1 MVPKTGENVRKSV
14 QKRRQSRKAVMEHR
28 MKGKLALLFTIIV
41 LTLIGVNVRL
51 AYINRTNGDK
61 YTKKVLAQQD
71 TASTLLPYRRG
82 DILDRNGTILATS
95 EKVYNLILDP
105 KVLLQNKDEDAE
117 KDCVEP
123 TIQAL
128 TECFELDEAEL
139 RTTLSEKKDSSYVP
153 LLRQLTKDE
162 TAAFRE
168 IQEDKERGTKIKGVW
183 FEDSY
188 IRRYPNNSLA
198 CHVVG
203 YTVTGNQGQT
213 GIEEEYSNILN
224 GTNGRS
230 YNYLNE
236 DLEQSKSVKAPT
248 DGNSVVSAIDITLQ
262 GIVEKYID
270 KFIEDYTNKNIEGP
284 AAKNIGVIM
293 MDPQTGEILAM
304 AGDVDFDLND
314 PHDLVEN
321 GYIPQEIY
329 DAIES
334 NPHILVDQG
343 YMLEREYQQLETN
356 GKLDKENLV
365 LFLQNQMWRNF
376 CISDGFEPGSTVKP
390 LTVAGALETGT
401 INDSMTF
408 LCDGKQVIVEG
419 QKPITCA
426 KKAGHGIITLEGSLM
441 FSCNDALMQIAA
453 MEGYD
458 NFLKYQQIFNIGLK
472 TNIDLPGETNNAST
486 VFSKDT
492 IGPTELATSSFGQG
506 YNMTMIQVASAFSSV
521 INGGYYYKPHVVK
534 KILDSNGGTVE
545 NINPVLVKQTVSAK
559 TSSLIRQYLYHTMY
573 GEADGNGNNATG
585 KKARV
590 AGYAMG
596 GKTGTAEKIPRS
608 ARKYLVSFIG
618 FAPVDNPQVVCYV
631 VVDEPNAAS
640 SETQASS
647 SFAQEIFKNIMKEA
661 MPYLNI
667 YPTEEIPADM
677 QDEVDAE
684 NAAKAQQK
692 AEQEGEEGGEEGEED
707 MGGDEPAPEGVL
719 TDPNTGEQVKMPT
732 EKDLEGQEDEGV
744 LGGIESPLLGNE
756 ESGEQSPESPES
768 PGEP

>member
-1 MVPKTGENVRKSV
+1 
-14 QKRRQSRKAVMEHR
+14 

-41 LTLIGVNVRL
+41 LALIGVDIRL
-51 AYINRTNGDK
+51 AYINKTNGEK

-105 KVLLQNKDEDAE
+105 KVLLQNQSEDAK

-123 TIQAL
+123 TVRAL
-128 TECFELDEAEL
+128 LECFELEEAEL
-139 RTTLSEKKDSSYVP
+139 RKVLSDKKDSSYVP

-162 TAAFRE
+162 TTAFRE
-168 IQEDKERGTKIKGVW
+168 LLEDEKLGPKIKGVW

-188 IRRYPNNSLA
+188 IRRYPNDSLA
-198 CHVVG
+198 CHVIG

-213 GIEEEYSNILN
+213 GIEEEYSSILN

-236 DLEQSKSVKAPT
+236 DLEQEKSVKTPT
-248 DGNSVVSAIDITLQ
+248 DGNSVVSTIDITLQ
-262 GIVEKYID
+262 SIVEKYID
-270 KFIEDYTNKNIEGP
+270 KFIADYTNKNIEGP
-284 AAKNIGVIM
+284 AAKNIGVVM
-293 MDPQTGEILAM
+293 MDPQNGEILAM
-304 AGDVDFDLND
+304 AGDVDFNLND
-314 PHDLVEN
+314 PFDLVNN
-321 GYIPQEIY
+321 GYISQEL
-329 DAIES
+329 ES
-334 NPHILVDQG
+334 AMEGNPHILVDQG
-343 YMLEREYQQLETN
+343 YMLEREYQQLEN
-356 GKLDKENLV
+356 SGKLDKENLT
-365 LFLQNQMWRNF
+365 LFLQNQMWRNY
-376 CISDGFEPGSTVKP
+376 CISDGYEPGSTVKP
-390 LTVAGALETGT
+390 LTIAGALETGS

-426 KKAGHGIITLEGSLM
+426 KKSGHGIITLEGSLM

-453 MEGYD
+453 KDGYD

-486 VFSKDT
+486 VFTKDT

-521 INGGYYYKPHVVK
+521 INGGHYYKPHVVK
-534 KILDSNGGTVE
+534 RVLDSNGGTVE
-545 NINPVLVKQTVSAK
+545 NINPTLVKQTVSEK
-559 TSSLIRQYLYHTMY
+559 TSALIRQYLYHTMY
-573 GEADGNGNNATG
+573 GEADGNGNNPTG

-590 AGYAMG
+590 AGYTMG
-596 GKTGTAEKIPRS
+596 GKTGTAEKVPRS

-618 FAPVDNPQVVCYV
+618 FAPADNPQVVCYV
-631 VVDEPNAAS
+631 VVDEPNAADHI
-640 SETQASS
+640 TQASS
-647 SFAQEIFKNIMKEA
+647 SYAQEIFKNIMKEA

-667 YPTEEIPADM
+667 YATEEIPADM

-684 NAAKAQQK
+684 NAAK
-692 AEQEGEEGGEEGEED
+692 EQSEDEGEDEDREEPEDEE
-707 MGGDEPAPEGVL
+707 PVPEGVL

-744 LGGIESPLLGNE
+744 LGGIESPLLGGEVRVPE
-756 ESGEQSPESPES
+756 EPQEE
-768 PGEP
+768 

>member
-1 MVPKTGENVRKSV
+1 
-14 QKRRQSRKAVMEHR
+14 

-41 LTLIGVNVRL
+41 LALIGVDIRL
-51 AYINRTNGDK
+51 AYINKTNGEK

-105 KVLLQNKDEDAE
+105 KVLLQNQSEDAK

-123 TIQAL
+123 TVRAL
-128 TECFELDEAEL
+128 LECFELEEAEL
-139 RTTLSEKKDSSYVP
+139 RKVLSDKKDSSYVP

-162 TAAFRE
+162 TTAFRE
-168 IQEDKERGTKIKGVW
+168 LLEDEKLGPKIKGVW

-188 IRRYPNNSLA
+188 IRRYPNDSLA
-198 CHVVG
+198 CHVIG

-213 GIEEEYSNILN
+213 GIEEEYSSILN

-236 DLEQSKSVKAPT
+236 DLEQEKSVKLPT
-248 DGNSVVSAIDITLQ
+248 DGNSVVSTIDITLQ

-270 KFIEDYTNKNIEGP
+270 KFIADYTNKNVEGP
-284 AAKNIGVIM
+284 AAKNIGVVM
-293 MDPQTGEILAM
+293 MDPQTGEVLAM
-304 AGDVDFDLND
+304 AGDVDFNLND
-314 PHDLVEN
+314 PFDLVKN
-321 GYIPQEIY
+321 GYIPQEL
-329 DAIES
+329 ES
-334 NPHILVDQG
+334 AMEGNPHILVDQG
-343 YMLEREYQQLETN
+343 YMLEREYEQLENN
-356 GKLDKENLV
+356 GKLDKENLT
-365 LFLQNQMWRNF
+365 LFLQNQMWRNY
-376 CISDGFEPGSTVKP
+376 CISDGYEPGSTVKP
-390 LTVAGALETGT
+390 LTIAGALETGS
-401 INDSMTF
+401 IDDSMTF

-426 KKAGHGIITLEGSLM
+426 KKSGHGIITLEGSLM

-453 MEGYD
+453 KDGYD

-486 VFSKDT
+486 VFTKDT

-521 INGGYYYKPHVVK
+521 INGGHYYKPHVVK
-534 KILDSNGGTVE
+534 RILDSNGGTVE
-545 NINPVLVKQTVSAK
+545 NINPTLIKQTVSEK
-559 TSSLIRQYLYHTMY
+559 TSALIRQYLYHTMY
-573 GEADGNGNNATG
+573 GEADGNGNNPTG

-590 AGYAMG
+590 AGYTMG
-596 GKTGTAEKIPRS
+596 GKTGTAEKVPRS
-608 ARKYLVSFIG
+608 AKKYLVSFIG

-631 VVDEPNAAS
+631 VVDEPNAVDHI
-640 SETQASS
+640 TQASS
-647 SFAQEIFKNIMKEA
+647 SYAQEIFKNIMKEA

-667 YPTEEIPADM
+667 YATEEIPADM

-684 NAAKAQQK
+684 NAAK
-692 AEQEGEEGGEEGEED
+692 EQPEDEGEGEEGGDGEEPEGEE
-707 MGGDEPAPEGVL
+707 PVPEGVL
-719 TDPNTGEQVKMPT
+719 TDPNTGEKVKMPT
-732 EKDLEGQEDEGV
+732 EEDLEGQEDEGV
-744 LGGIESPLLGNE
+744 LGGIESPLLGGEVRVPE
-756 ESGEQSPESPES
+756 EPQEE
-768 PGEP
+768 

>member
-1 MVPKTGENVRKSV
+1 
-14 QKRRQSRKAVMEHR
+14 

-41 LTLIGVNVRL
+41 LALIGVDIRL
-51 AYINRTNGDK
+51 AYINKTNGEK

-105 KVLLQNKDEDAE
+105 KVLLQNQSEDAK

-123 TIQAL
+123 TVRAL
-128 TECFELDEAEL
+128 LECFELEEAEL
-139 RTTLSEKKDSSYVP
+139 RKVLSDKKDSSYVP

-162 TAAFRE
+162 TTAFRE
-168 IQEDKERGTKIKGVW
+168 LLEDEKLGPKIKGVW

-188 IRRYPNNSLA
+188 IRRYPNDSLA
-198 CHVVG
+198 CHVIG

-213 GIEEEYSNILN
+213 GIEEEYSSILN

-236 DLEQSKSVKAPT
+236 DLEQEKSVKTPT
-248 DGNSVVSAIDITLQ
+248 DGNSVVSTIDITLQ
-262 GIVEKYID
+262 SIVEKYID
-270 KFIEDYTNKNIEGP
+270 KFIADYTNKNIEGP
-284 AAKNIGVIM
+284 AAKNIGVVM
-293 MDPQTGEILAM
+293 MDPQNGEILAM
-304 AGDVDFDLND
+304 AGDVDFNLND
-314 PHDLVEN
+314 PFDLVNN
-321 GYIPQEIY
+321 GYISQEL
-329 DAIES
+329 ES
-334 NPHILVDQG
+334 AMEGNPHILVDQG
-343 YMLEREYQQLETN
+343 YMLEREYQQLEN
-356 GKLDKENLV
+356 SGKLDKENLT
-365 LFLQNQMWRNF
+365 LFLQNQMWRNY
-376 CISDGFEPGSTVKP
+376 CISDGYEPGSTVKP
-390 LTVAGALETGT
+390 LTIAGALETGS

-426 KKAGHGIITLEGSLM
+426 KKSGHGIITLEGSLM

-453 MEGYD
+453 KDGYD

-486 VFSKDT
+486 VFTKDT

-521 INGGYYYKPHVVK
+521 INGGHYYKPHVVK
-534 KILDSNGGTVE
+534 RVLDSNGGTVE
-545 NINPVLVKQTVSAK
+545 NINPTLVKQTVSEK
-559 TSSLIRQYLYHTMY
+559 TSALIRQYLYHTMY
-573 GEADGNGNNATG
+573 GEADGNGNNPTG

-590 AGYAMG
+590 AGYTMG
-596 GKTGTAEKIPRS
+596 GKTGTAEKVPRS

-618 FAPVDNPQVVCYV
+618 FAPADNPQVVCYV
-631 VVDEPNAAS
+631 VVDEPNAADHI
-640 SETQASS
+640 TQASS
-647 SFAQEIFKNIMKEA
+647 SYAQEIFKNIMKEA

-667 YPTEEIPADM
+667 YATEEIPADM

-684 NAAKAQQK
+684 NAAK
-692 AEQEGEEGGEEGEED
+692 EQSEDEGEGESEEGEEPE
-707 MGGDEPAPEGVL
+707 GEESAPEGVL

-732 EKDLEGQEDEGV
+732 EKDLEGQEDEGP

-756 ESGEQSPESPES
+756 VRLPE
-768 PGEP
+768 EPQEE